1 MKEIKSHRNDTS
13 AFNKNKPQTINDKQ
27 RHNESKKQI
36 VKHFEQFILVGNK
49 LEVELLKRVS
59 IISYKKGELIID
71 ANKIGDKSYFILEGL
86 TRTYSL
92 KDSKEVIEYFSS
104 KNEWANSPRSWRTGK
119 PDIYYVDA
127 IEDTEALCV
136 KATDMLFLFT
146 NFPELERYGRLSM
159 ITLLDHLMER
169 IASFRFTTAKEK
181 YLHFKNTY
189 PDIYHRIPLGM
200 VASYLGIAQETLSR
214 IRAKNDFLT

>member
-159 ITLLDHLMER
+159 ITLLCPVVQPDGVANRDAGRQELHPGQARQGRRSCAHRDARYPPGTLR
-169 IASFRFTTAKEK
+169 LPSTA
-181 YLHFKNTY
+181 
-189 PDIYHRIPLGM
+189 
-200 VASYLGIAQETLSR
+200 
-214 IRAKNDFLT
+214 